1 MLDLQK
7 QNYLKVITSPLC
19 GFINS
24 LERIKIMK
32 KNTALIYSI
41 ALLAPFAFATSS
53 VHAAP
58 ITINFDALSLG
69 GVSSYTESGVT
80 FTAPDFSTVL
90 SPNGT
95 FALLEGSDPRNFL
108 RADISG
114 GASSVSVDLG
124 DYNADS
130 DLLFLDVY
138 DSSNALLGHTE
149 LFINDS
155 FTGMQTLSLSTP
167 GISYAIFGGIGDKGS
182 SVFADNFTITAI
194 PEPETYAML
203 LAGLG
208 LLGFTARRRKHN
220 V

>member
-1 MLDLQK
+1 
-7 QNYLKVITSPLC
+7 
-19 GFINS
+19 
-24 LERIKIMK
+24 MK

-58 ITINFDALSLG
+58 ITINFDALSLVG
-69 GVSSYTESGVT
+69 ASSYTESGVT
-80 FTAPDFSTVL
+80 FTAPNFSTL
-90 SPNGT
+90 ESPNGT
-95 FALLEGSDPRNFL
+95 FALLEESVPRNFL

-124 DYNADS
+124 DFDADS
-130 DLLFLDVY
+130 DTLFLEVF
-138 DSSNALLGHTE
+138 DSSDTSLGRTE
-149 LFINDS
+149 FFIDAS
-155 FTGMQTLSLSTP
+155 FTGMETLSLSTP
-167 GISYAIFGGIGDKGS
+167 GISYAIFGGIGDGGS

>member
-1 MLDLQK
+1 
-7 QNYLKVITSPLC
+7 
-19 GFINS
+19 
-24 LERIKIMK
+24 MK
-32 KNTALIYSI
+32 KNTAFIYSI

-53 VHAAP
+53 VHAATT
-58 ITINFDALSLG
+58 TIDFDALSLAG
-69 GVSSYTESGVT
+69 ASSYTESGVT
-80 FTAPDFSTVL
+80 FTAPNFSSQIT
-90 SPNGT
+90 PNGT
-95 FALLEGSDPRNFL
+95 LGILEDSSPRNFL

-114 GASSVSVDLG
+114 GTSSVSVDLG

-149 LFINDS
+149 FFIDGA

-167 GISYAIFGGIGDKGS
+167 GISYAIFGATGGVGGS

-208 LLGFTARRRKHN
+208 LLGFTARRRKQN

>member
-1 MLDLQK
+1 
-7 QNYLKVITSPLC
+7 
-19 GFINS
+19 
-24 LERIKIMK
+24 MK
-32 KNTALIYSI
+32 KNTAFIYSI

-53 VHAAP
+53 VHAATT
-58 ITINFDALSLG
+58 TIDFDALSLAG
-69 GVSSYTESGVT
+69 ASSYTESGVT
-80 FTAPDFSTVL
+80 FTAPNFSSQIT
-90 SPNGT
+90 PNGT
-95 FALLEGSDPRNFL
+95 LGILEESSPRNFL

-114 GASSVSVDLG
+114 GTSSVSVDLG

-149 LFINDS
+149 FFIDAS

-167 GISYAIFGGIGDKGS
+167 GISYAIFGATDAANGS
-182 SVFADNFTITAI
+182 SVYADNFTISAV

-208 LLGFTARRRKHN
+208 LLGFTARRRKQN